1 MRLGLLHSRVR
12 PEERMIIEAAQR
24 QGVEVVP
31 IHVDSLILD
40 VSSAEVPEV
49 FRGLDAVLDRCLSH
63 SRGLAMLRALEA
75 WKVPCCN
82 PWSVRELCGD
92 KLATNLALVAAGV
105 PVPRA
110 QLGFGEE
117 GGLAAIEALGYPA
130 VLKPLVGSWGRL
142 LARINDRDAAEAL
155 VEHKVSLGSHHHG
168 VVFAQEHVEKGG
180 RDLRVFVF
188 GDQAVCAIARRSDHW
203 VTNTARGASVSAH
216 VVDDELASICVA
228 AARAV
233 GGGVVAIDVFESD
246 RGLLVNEV
254 NATME
259 FKNSVAPTG
268 VDLPGLL
275 VQHTI
280 ETARNA
286 YQSALCSGGAL

>member
-12 PEERMIIEAAQR
+12 PEERMIMEAAQR

-31 IHVDSLILD
+31 IHVDSLVLD
-40 VSSAEVPEV
+40 VSSTEPNDA

-63 SRGLAMLRALEA
+63 SRGLALLRVLEA
-75 WKVPCCN
+75 WGIPCCN
-82 PWSVRELCGD
+82 SWSVRELCGD
-92 KLATNLALVAAGV
+92 KLATNLVLAAAGV

-117 GGLAAIEALGYPA
+117 GGLAAIEAVGYPA

-142 LARINDRDAAEAL
+142 LARINDRDAAEAI

-180 RDLRVFVF
+180 RDLRVFVI
-188 GDQAVCAIARRSDHW
+188 GDEAVCAIERRSEHW
-203 VTNTARGASVSAH
+203 VTNTARGASVAAH
-216 VVDDELASICVA
+216 TIDPELASLCVA

-233 GGGVVAIDVFESD
+233 GGGAVAIDVFESA

-275 VQHTI
+275 VRHAI
-280 ETARNA
+280 DASRGA
-286 YQSALCSGGAL
+286 YVEALCSGGAL

>member
-24 QGVEVVP
+24 LGVEVVP
-31 IHVDSLILD
+31 IHVDSLVLD
-40 VSSAEVPEV
+40 VSKTERHAA
-49 FRGLDAVLDRCLSH
+49 FQGLDVVLDRCLSH
-63 SRGLAMLRALEA
+63 SRGLALLRVLET
-75 WKVPCCN
+75 WGIPCCN
-82 PWSVRELCGD
+82 SWSVRELCGD
-92 KLATNLALVAAGV
+92 KLATNLALAAAGV

-117 GGLAAIEALGYPA
+117 GGLAAIEAVGYPA
-130 VLKPLVGSWGRL
+130 VLKPIVGSWGRL

-155 VEHKVSLGSHHHG
+155 VEHKVSLGSHYHG

-180 RDLRVFVF
+180 RDLRVFVI
-188 GDQAVCAIARRSDHW
+188 GPEAVCAIERRSEHW
-203 VTNTARGASVSAH
+203 VTNTARGASVAAH
-216 VVDDELASICVA
+216 EIDAELADICTA

-233 GGGVVAIDVFESD
+233 GGGAVAIDVFESE

-268 VDLPGLL
+268 VDLPSLL
-275 VQHTI
+275 VRHAI
-280 ETARNA
+280 ETARSA
-286 YQSALCSGGAL
+286 YAEAVCAGGAL